1 MPQGIKISLAGIV
14 TWIAAISSYNA
25 IFAWADWPLA
35 DWPWNETPDHSFEDF
50 VSLCIFPPLVVV
62 LGFLLFSWALG
73 EQFVSLITRNKSNFV
88 PVILFVLLISAVSNS
103 YTAASMASDAYDA
116 AKDAATKCQ

>member
-25 IFAWADWPLA
+25 IFSWADWPLA
-35 DWPWNETPDHSFEDF
+35 DWLWYETPDHSFEDF

-62 LGFLLFSWALG
+62 LGFLLFSWALD
-73 EQFVSLITRNKSNFV
+73 EKFVSLVARKKSKIV
-88 PVILFVLLISAVSNS
+88 PVIFFFLLLSAASNS
-103 YTAASMASDAYDA
+103 YTAAGMASDAYDA
-116 AKDAATKCQ
+116 AKDAASKCQ